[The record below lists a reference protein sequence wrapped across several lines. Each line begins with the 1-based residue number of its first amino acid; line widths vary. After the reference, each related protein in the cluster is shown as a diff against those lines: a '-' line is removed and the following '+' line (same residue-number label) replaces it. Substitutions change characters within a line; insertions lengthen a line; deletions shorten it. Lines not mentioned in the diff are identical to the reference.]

1 MLWLIDPP
9 RGLTGPLPRLDK
21 TPSNLTNR
29 ESGVKVIPLLF
40 PSSVRNG
47 LKPAPLGAGNGGGP
61 GAWDAT
67 TSPSGQSDA
76 ERRDPPTDNLGLE

>member
-47 LKPAPLGAGNGGGP
+47 LKPAPLGAGNGGR
-61 GAWDAT
+61 A
-67 TSPSGQSDA
+67 
-76 ERRDPPTDNLGLE
+76 RRLGCNDVAKWSIRR